1 MITRNELKYYASLS
15 QKKFRESELK
25 FVAEGLKNV
34 TEGLKSHFTCEIIL
48 TTFEFAEQHKT
59 ILNEAKKKKVR
70 IETIRSQD
78 FIRISE
84 TKSPQGIAAVFKYG
98 KLNFY
103 PDKTESKI
111 LVYLDNISDP
121 GNLGTIIRTCD
132 WFGIN
137 EILISKF
144 SVDYLNPKAIR
155 ASMGSIFHLY
165 IFEELDSE
173 VLADLQSKNFKII
186 CSDLDGKNLF
196 EFKFPEK
203 FVLVFSNEAVGPSD
217 WVKKIA
223 DEIIT
228 IPKIGNA
235 ESLNVAIASGIIL
248 SRALSNQT
256 THFI

>member
-1 MITRNELKYYASLS
+1 MITRNELKYYSSLS

-25 FVAEGLKNV
+25 FLVEGIKNVKEGLS
-34 TEGLKSHFTCEIIL
+34 SHFDCEIIL
-48 TTFEFAEQHKT
+48 LTHEYAE
-59 ILNEAKKKKVR
+59 LNKNFLSEIRKKKIRV
-70 IETIRSQD
+70 EVIRSQD

-84 TKSPQGIAAVFKYG
+84 TKSPQGIAAVFRYA

-103 PDKTESKI
+103 PEKTESNI

-144 SVDYLNPKAIR
+144 SVDYLNPKAVR

-165 IFEELDSE
+165 IFEEIDYTL
-173 VLADLQSKNFKII
+173 LNDLKLNDFKIV
-186 CSDLDGKNLF
+186 CSDLNGKNLF
-196 EFKFPEK
+196 DYKFPEK
-203 FVLVFSNEAVGPSD
+203 FVLVFSNEATGPTEE
-217 WVKKIA
+217 VKKIA
-223 DEIIT
+223 DDVIT
-228 IPKIGNA
+228 IPKSGQA

-248 SRALSNQT
+248 SRAIMNL
-256 THFI
+256 